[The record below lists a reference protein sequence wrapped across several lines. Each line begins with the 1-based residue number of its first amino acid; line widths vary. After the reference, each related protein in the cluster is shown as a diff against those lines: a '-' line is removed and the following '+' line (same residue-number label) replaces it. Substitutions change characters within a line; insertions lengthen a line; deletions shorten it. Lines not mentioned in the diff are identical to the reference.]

1 MSELEPFQTPW
12 SDRPWRRVL
21 VYGLGLSGRAAAAFL
36 RRRGVTVVGV
46 DARPAADLELGAL
59 GEDPD
64 FSVLAGEEPRALPGE
79 LDALVLSPGVPAD
92 RPVVAAARAARLPV
106 IAEVELAFPFLHGT
120 VVGITGSNG
129 KSTTTAM
136 TGHLLREAGVPVEVC
151 GNIGL
156 PLTEVADGEPGRVFV
171 VELSSFQLEATD
183 TFRPRAAALL
193 NLSPDHLDRYPGMA
207 EYAAA
212 KRRIFL
218 EQDGDDVAVLN
229 ADDPAVAAIGVPAR
243 RRLFSRRG
251 AVEDGAWVEGDAVV
265 EADGGAAGPRPL
277 FAAGDV
283 PLPGPHHLENAM
295 AAALLALAAGAP
307 REGIATGLR
316 SFRGLPHRTEPVGEL
331 GGVRFFD
338 DSKGT
343 NVGATARAL
352 EGFADASVHLI
363 LGGRGKGTGLGGELL
378 DLAARKVRRA
388 YLIGEEAERFRGE
401 LEGVVPWHLSGR
413 MEVAVAEAAA
423 AARPGE
429 VVLLS
434 PACASFDQYRNYHH
448 RGEHFQELVRGLASA
463 KDAAKDGAQGAPYGR
478 GVASA

>member
-1 MSELEPFQTPW
+1 VNVPW

-21 VYGLGLSGRAAAAFL
+21 VYGLGLSGLAAAAFL

-46 DARPAADLELGAL
+46 DARPAAELELGPLAA
-59 GEDPD
+59 DPEV
-64 FSVLAGEEPRALPGE
+64 SVLAGEEPRSLPGGI
-79 LDALVLSPGVPAD
+79 DAVVLSPGVPGD
-92 RPVVAAARAARLPV
+92 RPLLQAARAAGLPV
-106 IAEVELAFPFLHGT
+106 IAEVELAFPWLEGP
-120 VVGITGSNG
+120 VVGVTGSNG

-136 TGHLLREAGVPVEVC
+136 TGHLLRAAGVPAEVC

-156 PLTEVADGEPGRVFV
+156 PLSEVADGAPGRVFV
-171 VELSSFQLEATD
+171 VELSSFQLESTD
-183 TFRPRAAALL
+183 LLRPRAAALL

-218 EQDGDDVAVLN
+218 RQDGDDVAVLN
-229 ADDPAVAAIGVPAR
+229 ADDPAVAALAVPAR

-251 AVEDGAWVEGDAVV
+251 AVPDGLWN
-265 EADGGAAGPRPL
+265 DGGTVLESDGSIAPARPL
-277 FAAGDV
+277 FVAADV

-295 AAALLALAAGAP
+295 AAALLAMAVGAP
-307 REGIATGLR
+307 REAIPEGLR
-316 SFRGLPHRTEPVGEL
+316 GFRGLPHRTEPVAEL
-331 GGVRFFD
+331 GGVRYFD

-352 EGFADASVHLI
+352 EGFPDGSVHLI
-363 LGGRGKGTGLGGELL
+363 LGGRGKGTGLGSELIEL
-378 DLAARKVRRA
+378 VRRKVRRA
-388 YLIGEEAERFRGE
+388 YLIGEEAARFRGE
-401 LEGVVPWHLSGR
+401 LDGVVPWHWSERLA
-413 MEVAVAEAAA
+413 VAVPEAAA

-448 RGEHFQELVRGLASA
+448 RGEHFQELVRGLA
-463 KDAAKDGAQGAPYGR
+463 AAGESTRENGAQGAPYGS
-478 GVASA
+478 GEAGA